1 MATLSQETAANRRA
15 TLKVTHAADGP
26 ALVAG
31 VSGDISRDEF
41 RHLADAAYATI
52 TKLTGCQCMS
62 GRYKFVVEDVFLSD
76 VMHVNLKTG
85 GFGG

>member
-1 MATLSQETAANRRA
+1 MATVPSADRRA
-15 TLKVTHAADGP
+15 TLKMTRTADGP

-31 VSGDISRDEF
+31 VSGDISREEF
-41 RHLADAAYATI
+41 QHLANAAYATI

-62 GRYKFVVEDVFLSD
+62 GRYKFVVEDSFLAD

-85 GFGG
+85 AMGD

>member
-1 MATLSQETAANRRA
+1 MATLPQGPSAGRRA
-15 TLKVTHAADGP
+15 TLKLTHTADGP

-31 VSGDISRDEF
+31 VSGDISREEF
-41 RHLADAAYATI
+41 GHLADAAYATI

-62 GRYKFVVEDVFLSD
+62 GRYKFVVEDSFLSE

-85 GFGG
+85 AVAG